1 MSKALNPDKSL
12 LKPHS
17 RASNPVSG
25 WSPPPSGSIKINCN
39 ASWNAGSH
47 SGFAGIVVCN
57 HTGMLLDGRRVS
69 ISGPSALS
77 CEALALR
84 KSCLMGKALH
94 LSGIQVENDNKHLI
108 TLCVSELVP
117 PWECR
122 RSRSK
127 AFLFA
132 FSFGDISV
140 VSKCEGDSRSV
151 QDAFFLGKA
160 LAEAVNER
168 VESAEDV
175 LERAKRAKEKAAREA
190 MEAQSLAPKPSTAE
204 VSVVS
209 DVDTTTNSSSVTV
222 AVTSAILPPSSSS
235 STPDVETKEDT
246 NPTENDPLEG
256 VSDDD

>member
-17 RASNPVSG
+17 RASNPVSA
-25 WSPPPSGSIKINCN
+25 WSRPPSGSIKINCN

-47 SGFAGIVVCN
+47 SGFVGIVVCN

-77 CEALALR
+77 
-84 KSCLMGKALH
+84 
-94 LSGIQVENDNKHLI
+94 
-108 TLCVSELVP
+108 
-117 PWECR
+117 
-122 RSRSK
+122 
-127 AFLFA
+127 
-132 FSFGDISV
+132 
-140 VSKCEGDSRSV
+140 CEGDSRSV

-190 MEAQSLAPKPSTAE
+190 MEAQSLTPKPSTAE

-222 AVTSAILPPSSSS
+222 AVTSAISPPSSSS

-256 VSDDD
+256 VSFHCLVQPVTLCSTLEMRFLEIFRISSLVAFIIDRSHLGFDLTSNDCWLDVTFAELL